1 MAQEHKQ
8 PRRSGEDEE
17 PVDGAPAP
25 EAAATE
31 RKDKLDDDID
41 SILDEIDDVLETNA
55 EDFVKSFIQKG
66 GQ

>member
-1 MAQEHKQ
+1 MAQEQKQ
-8 PRRSGEDEE
+8 PRRSNEAEE
-17 PVDGAPAP
+17 TTEVAPDSAV
-25 EAAATE
+25 TE
-31 RKDKLDDDID
+31 RKEQLDDDID